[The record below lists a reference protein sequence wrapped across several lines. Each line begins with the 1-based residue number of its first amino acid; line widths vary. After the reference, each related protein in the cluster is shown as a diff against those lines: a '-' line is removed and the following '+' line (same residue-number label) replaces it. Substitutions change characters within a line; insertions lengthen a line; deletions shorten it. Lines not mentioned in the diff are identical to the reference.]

1 MNQESRWIR
10 EAALLVS
17 LIALL
22 FPACA
27 EEEKKTVIKAPPVL
41 VVSVMAHDVVDR
53 IEATGQLL
61 AKADA
66 QVAAQVSGEITEI
79 TADEGAAV
87 EAGSVVLKI
96 DPERRTLERANQ
108 RAQVAQAIA
117 QRDESRRNL
126 KRVQSLRER
135 NAVSQAQMDEA
146 ETNLRLSEA
155 RLEAAQAQ
163 LGLAERAFRD
173 ATVAAPFSGLIAR
186 RHVNVGEFVSAG
198 EPLFD
203 LVTLDPIEV
212 EFFLPEADSS
222 RVRNGVPVEVR
233 VSPYPDEIFSA
244 KVTVISP
251 TIDSQTRTLRV
262 KALIENADG
271 RLRPGLFAR
280 ADLGISKRSGI
291 PMVPEDAI
299 LQRSDGSVLFR
310 IADDGTAERLRVRTG
325 VYDDGLVEIAS
336 GISPGDTIIVRG
348 QTNLIHGA
356 VVSIR
361 EADGSLPA
369 EKSAENSAPLRE
381 NAAAIP
387 TGAGG

>member
-1 MNQESRWIR
+1 MNLKSRGIR
-10 EAALLVS
+10 EAALFVS

-27 EEEKKTVIKAPPVL
+27 EEETKTVIKAPPVL

-66 QVAAQVSGEITEI
+66 HVAAQVSGEITEI

-108 RAQVAQAIA
+108 QAQVAQAIA

-126 KRVQSLRER
+126 KRVQSLRKR

-146 ETNLRLSEA
+146 ETNLRLAQA
-155 RLEAAQAQ
+155 RLEAAEAQ

-186 RHVNVGEFVSAG
+186 RHVNAGEFVSAG
-198 EPLFD
+198 QPLFD

-222 RVRNGVPVEVR
+222 RVRAGVPVEVR
-233 VSPYPDEIFSA
+233 VSPYPDEVFSA
-244 KVTVISP
+244 NVTVVSP
-251 TIDSQTRTLRV
+251 TIDPQTRTLRV
-262 KALIENADG
+262 KALIENSDG

-280 ADLGISKRSGI
+280 ADLGVSKRSGI

-310 IADDGTAERLRVRTG
+310 IADDGTAERLRVKTG

-336 GISPGDTIIVRG
+336 GISPGDSIIVRG

-361 EADGSLPA
+361 EANGALPA

-381 NAAAIP
+381 NAAAVP
-387 TGAGG
+387 TGVGG

>member
-1 MNQESRWIR
+1 MKRRFRSARMGLL
-10 EAALLVS
+10 LLVVGS
-17 LIALL
+17 ML
-22 FPACA
+22 PGCGG
-27 EEEKKTVIKAPPVL
+27 EDTEKVISAPPVL

-66 QVAAQVSGEITEI
+66 HVAAQVSGEITEI

-87 EAGSVVLKI
+87 EAKAVVLKI

-108 RAQVAQAIA
+108 EAQVAQADA
-117 QRDESRRNL
+117 QRDEAERNL
-126 KRVQSLRER
+126 KRVERLHAR

-146 ETNLRLSEA
+146 VTGLRLARA
-155 RLEAAQAQ
+155 RLESAQAQ
-163 LGLAERAFRD
+163 LGLAERALRD
-173 ATVAAPFSGLIAR
+173 ATVVAPFSGLIAR
-186 RHVNVGEFVSAG
+186 RHVNAGEFVSAG
-198 EPLFD
+198 QPLFD

-222 RVRNGVPVEVR
+222 RVRIGVPVEVR
-233 VSPYPDEIFSA
+233 VAPYPGEVFSA
-244 KVTVISP
+244 EVTVVSP

-262 KALIENADG
+262 KALLDNADG

-280 ADLGISKRSGI
+280 ADLGVAERSDV

-310 IADDGTAERLRVRTG
+310 MTEDGRVERIRVETG
-325 VYDDGLVEIAS
+325 VYKDGLIEVVS
-336 GISPGDTIIVRG
+336 GVKAGDEIIVRG
-348 QTNLIHGA
+348 QTKLIHGS

-361 EADGSLPA
+361 EADGSLPTK
-369 EKSAENSAPLRE
+369 KSASNLPQTGQKVSTNP
-381 NAAAIP
+381 P
-387 TGAGG
+387 GAGG